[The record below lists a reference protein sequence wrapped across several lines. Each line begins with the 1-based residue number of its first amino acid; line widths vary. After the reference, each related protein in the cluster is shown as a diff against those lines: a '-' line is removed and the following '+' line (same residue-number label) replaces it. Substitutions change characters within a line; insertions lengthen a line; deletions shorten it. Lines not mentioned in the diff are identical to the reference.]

1 MFHRRKSVGAA
12 LVVVA
17 TASSLVLS
25 YSPADADVSPQPKD
39 VVATGSDALQFA
51 YNFLADGYHELPGYN
66 AAGNRYRFVNFDSS
80 GDAQGRSAFTDPRLL
95 PTITGDG
102 TNGTVAGT
110 KYIKQDDVKLLNPT
124 ISLRAGQ
131 DLYVRPSGGSG
142 GGTNAILSDN
152 LGLIDVGRAPN
163 ALTVPQETTAQ
174 NNLGTK
180 LIRVQFASDR
190 QLIATAATTNAPTT
204 LTAKQVLNI
213 YNGTWKTWGAIPGW
227 GTAAVPGSDASKAG
241 ETIIP
246 LILPTDAGMWTTF
259 YQTLDA
265 QNPSTVTSDTPR
277 GNSNSI
283 QVQQNDAT
291 AITGLTDAQRPNAI
305 MPFPRSRVSILNK
318 GYFTDPSTT
327 NAYNNTVSHRTP
339 INANGIKLLDAA
351 STTDNNTE
359 DASFGGNF
367 AVNALIRESDLNST
381 TPWQPGSTLNW
392 VKALFYNPGGP
403 APFVKS
409 PAGIQL
415 LEAAGV
421 TPVYRVFGTDTNE
434 IPQS

>member
-12 LVVVA
+12 LVVAA

-25 YSPADADVSPQPKD
+25 YSPAEADFSPQPKD
-39 VVATGSDALQFA
+39 VVTTGSDALQFA

-95 PTITGDG
+95 PTVTGDG
-102 TNGTVAGT
+102 TNGTLAGT

-227 GTAAVPGSDASKAG
+227 GTPTVPGSDAAKAG

-265 QNPSTVTSDTPR
+265 QNPSTVTSSDVR
-277 GNSNSI
+277 QNSNSI

-305 MPFPRSRVSILNK
+305 MPFPRSRVTILNK
-318 GYFTDPSTT
+318 
-327 NAYNNTVSHRTP
+327 
-339 INANGIKLLDAA
+339 
-351 STTDNNTE
+351 
-359 DASFGGNF
+359 
-367 AVNALIRESDLNST
+367 
-381 TPWQPGSTLNW
+381 
-392 VKALFYNPGGP
+392 
-403 APFVKS
+403 
-409 PAGIQL
+409 
-415 LEAAGV
+415 
-421 TPVYRVFGTDTNE
+421 
-434 IPQS
+434 